1 MLTNKKIKYYFIGL
15 FFILVFFIPYIL
27 NGDNSFFKIHDYL
40 EQDFV
45 NIKLNAK
52 YLFHP
57 MVLNIPEVLS
67 GTFRGSIQVH
77 SLLHVFAYKFVQGV
91 WFLILNLISIA
102 IVGYTGMFLLIN
114 KLYQEKY
121 EKSVLYY
128 PIITLGC
135 FVYGITPTLLHGLTV
150 LILPLV
156 IYLALSIKDDDDGKN
171 KYILPTISLFVGLAT
186 SLVYNGYLYLLLLT
200 IYMGYYLIKK
210 DLNTF
215 KKYFLC
221 FSLMFLGYIT
231 TYFYSFIAL
240 TEVSHRMEWILYS
253 KDFFSIFWK
262 NLSNG
267 YIELKS
273 YPLIPFITTVLYG
286 IYCWI
291 KKQKFDRNILY
302 GLILIFIISFTMS
315 IYKSELIVD
324 ILNSSSIGI
333 FKTIQLDR
341 ICAFLYPIWSFIFIV
356 NLLHLG
362 CNIKTKKFKILFTI
376 IFISLFTIQFFKLIE
391 PSINNPYKYN
401 IDALIH
407 RNKKINKAYTYREFF
422 EEDLMNEVK
431 NYINKPLDS
440 YRVISVWLNPA
451 VAQYSGFY
459 CLDGYI
465 TNYRLEYKHR
475 FKDIIINE
483 LEKSNKKT
491 YDYFETWGSRVYI
504 PVSEFTDKNRP
515 IPFGPSNVPKF
526 NTNKTIKNLDINYK
540 KLSEFGKVYIFSMC
554 KIENSSDIKLEKS
567 FNSNLTNRTLYLYT
581 IK

>member
-57 MVLNIPEVLS
+57 MVLNIPEVLF

-91 WFLILNLISIA
+91 WFLILNLIFIA

-156 IYLALSIKDDDDGKN
+156 IYLALSIKNDYDGKN
-171 KYILPTISLFVGLAT
+171 KYILPTISLFIGLAT

-210 DLNTF
+210 DLDTF

-231 TYFYSFIAL
+231 TYFY
-240 TEVSHRMEWILYS
+240 
-253 KDFFSIFWK
+253 
-262 NLSNG
+262 
-267 YIELKS
+267 
-273 YPLIPFITTVLYG
+273 
-286 IYCWI
+286 
-291 KKQKFDRNILY
+291 
-302 GLILIFIISFTMS
+302 
-315 IYKSELIVD
+315 
-324 ILNSSSIGI
+324 
-333 FKTIQLDR
+333 
-341 ICAFLYPIWSFIFIV
+341 
-356 NLLHLG
+356 
-362 CNIKTKKFKILFTI
+362 
-376 IFISLFTIQFFKLIE
+376 
-391 PSINNPYKYN
+391 
-401 IDALIH
+401 
-407 RNKKINKAYTYREFF
+407 
-422 EEDLMNEVK
+422 
-431 NYINKPLDS
+431 
-440 YRVISVWLNPA
+440 
-451 VAQYSGFY
+451 
-459 CLDGYI
+459 
-465 TNYRLEYKHR
+465 
-475 FKDIIINE
+475 
-483 LEKSNKKT
+483 
-491 YDYFETWGSRVYI
+491 
-504 PVSEFTDKNRP
+504 
-515 IPFGPSNVPKF
+515 
-526 NTNKTIKNLDINYK
+526 
-540 KLSEFGKVYIFSMC
+540 
-554 KIENSSDIKLEKS
+554 
-567 FNSNLTNRTLYLYT
+567 
-581 IK
+581 